1 MRAPSV
7 YRLGPGSGL
16 VRCHTRTTG
25 KGKFTWADGSTYVG
39 FYVADKREG
48 KGEAAYANGDRYK
61 GEMLRGARHGLGTFT
76 FNNGA

>member
-1 MRAPSV
+1 MPVPAECVPCISEAQAGLPRESTAVRAPSV

-48 KGEAAYANGDRYK
+48 KGEAAYAN
-61 GEMLRGARHGLGTFT
+61 
-76 FNNGA
+76 